1 MPSLTFSSSS
11 EDQAPQQEMMERSH
25 ESLMTHA
32 MKPGAKG
39 TRQTLGPGIGN
50 LHIDARMENRAEE
63 QN

>member
-1 MPSLTFSSSS
+1 MPSLTIPSN
-11 EDQAPQQEMMERSH
+11 EDQSLQQEMEERNH
-25 ESLMTHA
+25 ETLMAQA

-50 LHIDARMENRAEE
+50 LHIDARMESRAEE